1 MFYKTTLLKILF
13 IVSVYL
19 TEYSTFVREIGNTNK
34 AMLPWLF
41 AQKGKYNKMCCPLE
55 PIRPS
60 PAQVY
65 LRKNTL
71 ISDTF
76 LPKKSPL
83 FMHSTLTNNG
93 NSLCLFH
100 GRQHTGTS
108 VNFSSPWVQMV
119 KIRPSGSVWEN
130 TKVDPALLLGPMTR
144 ATSQWR
150 PKGWCA
156 SFRSSSGIS
165 IWLSKSRT
173 LTSWVT
179 FFKLMTTN
187 VRMAL
192 VNQSLSFTHTT
203 KTGFLTALY
212 DKHFMIYLFIVPL
225 AEQHHTLC
233 TVLKLMR
240 DTGSSWLCEQQG
252 LKKPWL

>member
-1 MFYKTTLLKILF
+1 
-13 IVSVYL
+13 
-19 TEYSTFVREIGNTNK
+19 
-34 AMLPWLF
+34 MLPWLF

-55 PIRPS
+55 SIRPS

-76 LPKKSPL
+76 PSKKSLL
-83 FMHSTLTNNG
+83 FMHSELTNNG

-100 GRQHTGTS
+100 GRQRTGTS

-119 KIRPSGSVWEN
+119 KIRPSASAWEN
-130 TKVDPALLLGPMTR
+130 TKVDPALLSGPMTH
-144 ATSQWR
+144 ATSHWR

-156 SFRSSSGIS
+156 SSRSSSGIS

-173 LTSWVT
+173 LTSRVT

-192 VNQSLSFTHTT
+192 VNNNG
-203 KTGFLTALY
+203 TGKKQTQLKQGFWL
-212 DKHFMIYLFIVPL
+212 HFMTNILWFISSFFPL
-225 AEQHHTLC
+225 QNNTICCVQSWNLWRTLEAADC
-233 TVLKLMR
+233 ANNK
-240 DTGSSWLCEQQG
+240 D
-252 LKKPWL
+252 